1 MSIFIYKKT
10 SMDLNKKHLL
20 YLTVFFLFLS
30 LNASGQSNSISGR
43 VLNQNTKESVE
54 YASVV
59 LFKQD
64 SVFLNGTTADSI
76 GRFVFTNLT
85 SDDYVLS
92 VSCMGFEA
100 KKILLQNLSESAE
113 IDVF

>member
-76 GRFVFTNLT
+76 GRFVF
-85 SDDYVLS
+85 YKPH
-92 VSCMGFEA
+92 FR
-100 KKILLQNLSESAE
+100 
-113 IDVF
+113 

>member
-1 MSIFIYKKT
+1 
-10 SMDLNKKHLL
+10 MDLNKKHLL

-64 SVFLNGTTADSI
+64 SVF
-76 GRFVFTNLT
+76 
-85 SDDYVLS
+85 
-92 VSCMGFEA
+92 
-100 KKILLQNLSESAE
+100 
-113 IDVF
+113 

>member
-1 MSIFIYKKT
+1 
-10 SMDLNKKHLL
+10 MDLNKKHLL

-64 SVFLNGTTADSI
+64 SVFLNGTTAED
-76 GRFVFTNLT
+76 LYLQT
-85 SDDYVLS
+85 SLPMITYCRYLVWALKLKK
-92 VSCMGFEA
+92 SCYKTF
-100 KKILLQNLSESAE
+100 QNRQK
-113 IDVF
+113 

>member
-1 MSIFIYKKT
+1 
-10 SMDLNKKHLL
+10 MDLNKKHLL

-76 GRFVFTNLT
+76 GRLYLQT
-85 SDDYVLS
+85 SLPMITYCRYLVWALKLKK
-92 VSCMGFEA
+92 SCYKTF
-100 KKILLQNLSESAE
+100 QNRQK
-113 IDVF
+113 